1 MRIISGKYKGTKL
14 YEFEYDNIRPT
25 LDRVR
30 EGIFNTLQS
39 RLNGETKVLDLFCGT
54 GAFALEFLSR
64 GVKSVTCV
72 DSSSDSVYLA
82 RRNATKCKTNLNIIT
97 ADYKKALKSLSGH
110 KFDIIFLD
118 PPFASNYAQTAI
130 NLIMKEELLSSDG
143 IIVWERCIDTPSEN
157 FAGLTLLNEKKYGTI
172 IVAYYG
178 REDD

>member
-1 MRIISGKYKGTKL
+1 MRIISGKFKGTKL

-30 EGIFNTLQS
+30 ESIFNTLQS

-64 GVKSVTCV
+64 GVAEVVCV
-72 DSSSDSVYLA
+72 DSNADSVALA
-82 RRNATKCKTNLNIIT
+82 TRNATKCKIKLNIIT
-97 ADYKKALKSLSGH
+97 ADYKKALKSFSGR

-130 NLIMKEELLSSDG
+130 NNVVKENLLADDG
-143 IIVWERCIDTPSEN
+143 IIVWEKSADTHTVE
-157 FAGLTLLNEKKYGTI
+157 FEGLALINEKKYGTI
-172 IVAYYG
+172 VVAYYG
-178 REDD
+178 RKDD